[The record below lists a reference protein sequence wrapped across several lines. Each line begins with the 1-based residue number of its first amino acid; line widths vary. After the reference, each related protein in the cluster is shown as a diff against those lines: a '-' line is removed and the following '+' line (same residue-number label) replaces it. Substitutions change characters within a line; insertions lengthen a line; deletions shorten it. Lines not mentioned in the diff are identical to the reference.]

1 LHDVT
6 GGAVR
11 IDGKDV
17 RDLTGISLRAAIGVV
32 SQDPHLFHESIE
44 SNLRY
49 ARPDASTD
57 ELVAA
62 CRAARI
68 HDNIAALPDGYAT
81 VVGER
86 GYRLSGG
93 EKQRLAIARLL
104 LKNPAV
110 MILDEATSHLDNENE
125 ALVQAAL
132 DEALRDRT
140 ALVIAHRL
148 STIRDSDR
156 IVVIDEGRVVE
167 EGTHDELMMRDGLY
181 ARQVRVGESEST
193 A

>member
-1 LHDVT
+1 M
-6 GGAVR
+6 
-11 IDGKDV
+11 
-17 RDLTGISLRAAIGVV
+17 

-49 ARPDASTD
+49 AQPNATDA
-57 ELVAA
+57 ELVIA
-62 CRAARI
+62 CQAARI
-68 HDNIAALPDGYAT
+68 HEAIASLPDGYST

-104 LKNPAV
+104 LRNPAV

-125 ALVQAAL
+125 ALVQ
-132 DEALRDRT
+132 EALESALFDRT

-148 STIRDSDR
+148 STIRDADL
-156 IVVIDEGRVVE
+156 IVVLDQGCVVE
-167 EGTHDELMMRDGLY
+167 QGTHAELIAKEGFY
-181 ARQVRVGESEST
+181 ASQVRAGGSFGLESDVF
-193 A
+193 